1 MSDEAAKGDQ
11 KQDDPQRHED
21 QHVKDIK
28 KGSGAKV
35 AGWTSAR

>member
-11 KQDDPQRHED
+11 QDDPQRHED
-21 QHVKDIK
+21 QHVKDVK

-35 AGWTSAR
+35 TGWTSAR